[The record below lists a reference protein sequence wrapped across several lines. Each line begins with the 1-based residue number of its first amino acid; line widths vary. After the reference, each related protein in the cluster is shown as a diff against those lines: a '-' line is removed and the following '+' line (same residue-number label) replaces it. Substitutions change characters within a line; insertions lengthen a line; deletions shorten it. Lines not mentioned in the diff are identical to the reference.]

1 MADRTS
7 VRRAGFR
14 RLLAAQSIS
23 SFGDWLATFALMAL
37 VLDISGSTAAVG
49 GVLALRLGPAALAGP
64 LIARLSTRLGRKP
77 LLMRLDL
84 VRAAAAAAIPLVR
97 ALWWVYVLTFVLEI
111 CAVVAI
117 AVRDASV
124 RDLVD
129 DDDLPLANGL
139 LMGATY
145 GAIPLGAGAFTLISS
160 VSGAL
165 PPAIDLGRVYPAFWL
180 DAATFLGSFFLLSR
194 IAELPVAPDVVA
206 GSGAQPHLRDS
217 WRIPLVRATL
227 PPLVAASVGI
237 GTLFSLGITFVRE
250 TLGASE
256 AQFGV
261 LVIVFG
267 FGAAAGL
274 AARQIGGR
282 GGVWAVRLG
291 VQMMGAVL
299 ILMAFAGGLGLTLLM
314 ALVFGASGAYAIVSG
329 ITSLQT
335 DLDPRDRLLALGS
348 FHVIVRMALA
358 AGALAA
364 GLAAD
369 LLGSGVFGLGP
380 VRSVMLVSGL
390 VVALSA
396 ALVRDVVA
404 D

>member
-1 MADRTS
+1 
-7 VRRAGFR
+7 V
-14 RLLAAQSIS
+14 
-23 SFGDWLATFALMAL
+23 
-37 VLDISGSTAAVG
+37 
-49 GVLALRLGPAALAGP
+49 
-64 LIARLSTRLGRKP
+64 
-77 LLMRLDL
+77 
-84 VRAAAAAAIPLVR
+84 
-97 ALWWVYVLTFVLEI
+97 
-111 CAVVAI
+111 
-117 AVRDASV
+117 
-124 RDLVD
+124 
-129 DDDLPLANGL
+129 
-139 LMGATY
+139 
-145 GAIPLGAGAFTLISS
+145 
-160 VSGAL
+160 
-165 PPAIDLGRVYPAFWL
+165 
-180 DAATFLGSFFLLSR
+180 
-194 IAELPVAPDVVA
+194 PDVVA
-206 GSGAQPHLRDS
+206 GSGTQPHLRDS

-267 FGAAAGL
+267 LGAAAGL
-274 AARQIGGR
+274 AARQFGRR

-369 LLGSGVFGLGP
+369 LLGSGVFGLGA